1 MIAPNM
7 ATMLGVIMTDARLTT
22 DDAARILRA
31 AVADSFNCISV
42 DGHESTSDSVI
53 LLANGA
59 AGVEPEHFGDRQAFE
74 QAVTEVAAE
83 LAQAII
89 RDAEGASHFVTI
101 DVQGADHYGQFPFVR
116 AAAAALGCD
125 AERIELVMHQM
136 VSLTMGGQ
144 QVRQSKRAGTFVTV
158 DEVLQQ
164 IGPDVFRFFMI
175 QRRPDSHLDFDLDL
189 ARETDWTKNP
199 AYYVQYAH
207 ARSCGVER
215 EAQRRGVALPQ
226 ASEVDAGR
234 LALPE
239 EIELLRKLGE
249 FPELVARA
257 ADTREPH
264 HVAYYLREVAGLWN
278 PYLQDGK
285 RHRILSED
293 AELTRA
299 RLGLCRAVQGVL
311 RSGLSLL
318 GMSAPERM

>member
-1 MIAPNM
+1 VKGSGEP
-7 ATMLGVIMTDARLTT
+7 TYLLPD
-22 DDAARILRA
+22 
-31 AVADSFNCISV
+31 VAYHREKFRR
-42 DGHESTSDSVI
+42 G
-53 LLANGA
+53 
-59 AGVEPEHFGDRQAFE
+59 FE
-74 QAVTEVAAE
+74 LV
-83 LAQAII
+83 
-89 RDAEGASHFVTI
+89 I

-125 AERIELVMHQM
+125 PDRIELVMHQM
-136 VSLTMGGQ
+136 VSLTMSGQ

-199 AYYVQYAH
+199 AYYIQYAH

-215 EAQRRGVALPQ
+215 EAQRRDVALPR

-239 EIELLRKLGE
+239 EILLLRKLGE

-257 ADTREPH
+257 AETREPH
-264 HVAYYLREVAGLWN
+264 HVAYYLRELAGLWN
-278 PYLQDGK
+278 PYLQDGR
-285 RHRILSED
+285 RHRILSDD

-299 RLGLCRAVQGVL
+299 RLGLCRAVQAVL
-311 RSGLSLL
+311 RNGLSLL